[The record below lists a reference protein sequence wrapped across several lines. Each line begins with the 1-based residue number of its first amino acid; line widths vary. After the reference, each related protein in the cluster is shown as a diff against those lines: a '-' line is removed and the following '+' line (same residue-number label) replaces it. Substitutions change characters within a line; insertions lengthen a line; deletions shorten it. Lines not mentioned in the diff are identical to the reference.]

1 MVLGRFGPI
10 SFRAS
15 GHPADLRICGP
26 FGWNTIGYCTS
37 GLRAEPFTISKGDL
51 IVSVFS
57 RLVLGSM
64 VALLFTGLTVAED
77 PKPKE
82 LTGDAKTV
90 QGRWVSK
97 DESGESTWVF
107 EGDKLKLDTPTRKYR
122 MVCKLDTETKPHKS
136 IDLDV
141 QPDSPNAAGTLGKGP
156 GRRLPVLA
164 LGDWF
169 LAYAHALAVAWFLA
183 SRAMCSQVWT
193 WGEPRK
199 YQERAGPSSF
209 HKSHTPS
216 LPISPSL

>member
-57 RLVLGSM
+57 RLVLGSL
-64 VALLFTGLTVAED
+64 VALLFTGLAVAED

-141 QPDSPNAAGTLGKGP
+141 QPDSPNAAGTLGKCIYK
-156 GRRLPVLA
+156 LD
-164 LGDWF
+164 GDKLTICF
-169 LAYAHALAVAWFLA
+169 G
-183 SRAMCSQVWT
+183 
-193 WGEPRK
+193 GEKRPEEFK
-199 YQERAGPSSF
+199 NDFPTSF
-209 HKSHTPS
+209 IFELTRSK
-216 LPISPSL
+216 